1 MITMVWVAG
10 WLALL
15 MAHHAVD
22 ANSYFNRLLLH
33 SRIRGR
39 SEGPNMCA
47 VQEMEGT
54 EKRYFSSCK
63 TWYRKKI
70 CNVPT
75 MVKFECCP
83 GYMKVEGE
91 RGCPAI
97 APLTNIFSTLEALEA
112 NTTRDYITRAGLR
125 EELETPKAVTM
136 FAPSDAA
143 WAQLDDATR
152 NALTGSKLKDA
163 LRHHMVDR
171 RLLLSDMRQGATLR
185 SQNAGGTI
193 NVQHYVN
200 GIVTVNCARVLR
212 PNYLATNGVVHLVD
226 RVIAPLTRSV
236 RDILETTES
245 LGTLKA
251 AATAADLMEELE
263 RKGSFTLLAPTNEAF
278 ERLPKDVLTR
288 ILGDPEALKAVINN
302 HILDSVQ
309 CSEAVLGN
317 SVVDSREGSL
327 TTLGCEGGE
336 FRINGLSSVAQ
347 RDLAATN
354 GVVHTIGDVLIPDSA
369 KTVMELADSA
379 GVTNFVDMFAEAGLM
394 KSLKP
399 GADYTLLAPTNEATD
414 GHAMSSLP
422 MELPELLLNHIIK
435 GQVSPF
441 QLYNGQV
448 LETLGGR
455 KVRVFVYRTAICVE
469 NSCIASVGK
478 DGRNGLVHVMS
489 KILMVPDKSTWQ
501 TLQED
506 ADLSILV
513 ELIKRADMGDL
524 FSKPGEYTIFA
535 PTNKA
540 FAAVPQRHLDRM
552 KASPTEAEAFVDA
565 HVLDKVLVSGGVVRG
580 VNNQQTSL
588 LGLKL
593 DINQKNGEVFVD
605 GQKILDAD
613 KMTTNGVVHKL
624 DVLLPSGAAVLSGS
638 EPLPA
643 AWKPTPPRP
652 GKHKKPAPPKLEAK
666 EDGSAVIE
674 TEGDITEAIIDQ
686 IIRGGFRRLTIRRIV
701 TNADGS
707 TSIDVYPLEGDDLD
721 AKLRRIMLEGWE
733 IIATVVKKEVPRFPS
748 QVVTE
753 GDRLV
758 ISADSELPSD
768 ILSTIRSSGI
778 TKITVRKLVINPDG
792 TQSTQVFNLE
802 GGNLEEQI
810 RRLMEDGWEM
820 FLRIVKVKPRIVTIR
835 VITVGDRMIIEGD
848 GYITDDILKEVN
860 TGDYRTVTVRKTV
873 TNADGSAE
881 VQTFTLDGDDIE
893 EQLRRLMEQGWDAF
907 TRVVRLGTTRMRPTG
922 DAVVIEGDGDI
933 TDDLL
938 KLILNGGYT
947 TVTILQTVIGPD
959 GSVDT
964 RTFVLEGDDIENQ
977 LQRIIID
984 GWNVLTEKKA
994 SGTFSL
1000 DGDGISEELLRQ
1012 IRAGAFSKVTLR
1024 KTIVD
1029 ADGSRSVKT
1038 FNLEGDD
1045 LEGQIRRLVSEGG
1058 ILHTSVRKTVTQPDG
1073 TTSVETFNVDG
1084 KDFDVE
1090 EQIRRITASETIGS
1104 RKKPPAARKPPKAKK
1119 PKKNNKRNVDTRKPV
1134 TKVVK
1139 AKPRRQP

>member
-1 MITMVWVAG
+1 MTTMVWVAG

-91 RGCPAI
+91 KGCPAI

-112 NTTRDYITRAGLR
+112 SKSRDLVARAGLR
-125 EELETPKAVTM
+125 AELEMPKAMTM

-143 WAQLDDATR
+143 WAQLDEATR
-152 NALTGSKLKDA
+152 NGLTGSKLKDA
-163 LRHHMVDR
+163 LRNHMVDK
-171 RLLLSDMRQGATLR
+171 RLLLSDMRHGATLR
-185 SQNAGGTI
+185 SQNADGTI

-263 RKGSFTLLAPTNEAF
+263 QKGSFTLLAPTNEAF

-302 HILDSVQ
+302 HILESVQ

-317 SVVDSREGSL
+317 SVVDSREGSP

-347 RDLAATN
+347 RDLVATN

-399 GADYTLLAPTNEATD
+399 GVDYTLLAPNNEATD

-422 MELPELLLNHIIK
+422 MELPELLLDHIIK

-478 DGRNGLVHVMS
+478 EGRNGLVHVMS
-489 KILMVPDKSTWQ
+489 KILTVPDKNTWQ

-540 FAAVPQRHLDRM
+540 FAAVPQKELERM
-552 KASPTEAEAFVDA
+552 KASPTDAEAFVDA

-580 VNNQQTSL
+580 VNNQQKSL

-613 KMTTNGVVHKL
+613 KMTTNGVIHKL

-643 AWKPTPPRP
+643 GWKPTPPRA
-652 GKHKKPAPPKLEAK
+652 GKPKKPAPPLEAK

-733 IIATVVKKEVPRFPS
+733 IIATVVRKEAPRVPS
-748 QVVTE
+748 HVVTE

-778 TKITVRKLVINPDG
+778 TKITVRKMVINPDG
-792 TQSTQVFNLE
+792 SQSVQVFNLE

-848 GYITDDILKEVN
+848 GYITEDILKEVN
-860 TGDYRTVTVRKTV
+860 TGEFRTVTVRKTV

-881 VQTFTLDGDDIE
+881 VQTFTLDGDDIA

-907 TRVVRLGTTRMRPTG
+907 TRVVRLGKTTMRPSG

-938 KLILNGGYT
+938 KLILKGGYT
-947 TVTILQTVIGPD
+947 TVTILQTVVGPD
-959 GSVDT
+959 GSIDT

-977 LQRIIID
+977 LQSIIID

-1038 FNLEGDD
+1038 FTLEGDD
-1045 LEGQIRRLVSEGG
+1045 LEGQIRRLISEGG
-1058 ILHTSVRKTVTQPDG
+1058 ILHTSVRKTVTKPDG

-1084 KDFDVE
+1084 KDFNVE

>member
-1 MITMVWVAG
+1 
-10 WLALL
+10 
-15 MAHHAVD
+15 
-22 ANSYFNRLLLH
+22 
-33 SRIRGR
+33 
-39 SEGPNMCA
+39 
-47 VQEMEGT
+47 
-54 EKRYFSSCK
+54 
-63 TWYRKKI
+63 
-70 CNVPT
+70 
-75 MVKFECCP
+75 
-83 GYMKVEGE
+83 
-91 RGCPAI
+91 
-97 APLTNIFSTLEALEA
+97 
-112 NTTRDYITRAGLR
+112 
-125 EELETPKAVTM
+125 
-136 FAPSDAA
+136 
-143 WAQLDDATR
+143 
-152 NALTGSKLKDA
+152 
-163 LRHHMVDR
+163 
-171 RLLLSDMRQGATLR
+171 
-185 SQNAGGTI
+185 
-193 NVQHYVN
+193 
-200 GIVTVNCARVLR
+200 
-212 PNYLATNGVVHLVD
+212 
-226 RVIAPLTRSV
+226 
-236 RDILETTES
+236 
-245 LGTLKA
+245 
-251 AATAADLMEELE
+251 
-263 RKGSFTLLAPTNEAF
+263 
-278 ERLPKDVLTR
+278 
-288 ILGDPEALKAVINN
+288 
-302 HILDSVQ
+302 
-309 CSEAVLGN
+309 
-317 SVVDSREGSL
+317 
-327 TTLGCEGGE
+327 
-336 FRINGLSSVAQ
+336 
-347 RDLAATN
+347 
-354 GVVHTIGDVLIPDSA
+354 
-369 KTVMELADSA
+369 
-379 GVTNFVDMFAEAGLM
+379 
-394 KSLKP
+394 
-399 GADYTLLAPTNEATD
+399 
-414 GHAMSSLP
+414 
-422 MELPELLLNHIIK
+422 
-435 GQVSPF
+435 
-441 QLYNGQV
+441 
-448 LETLGGR
+448 
-455 KVRVFVYRTAICVE
+455 
-469 NSCIASVGK
+469 
-478 DGRNGLVHVMS
+478 MS
-489 KILMVPDKSTWQ
+489 KILTVPDKNTWQ

-540 FAAVPQRHLDRM
+540 FASVPQQELERM
-552 KASPTEAEAFVDA
+552 KASPTDAEAFVDA

-580 VNNQQTSL
+580 VNNQQKSL

-613 KMTTNGVVHKL
+613 KMTTNGVIHKL

-643 AWKPTPPRP
+643 GWKPTPPRA
-652 GKHKKPAPPKLEAK
+652 GKPKKPAPPKLEAK

-733 IIATVVKKEVPRFPS
+733 IIATVVRKEAPRVPS
-748 QVVTE
+748 HVVTE

-778 TKITVRKLVINPDG
+778 TKITVRKMVINPDG
-792 TQSTQVFNLE
+792 SQSVQVFNLE

-848 GYITDDILKEVN
+848 GYITEDILKEVN
-860 TGDYRTVTVRKTV
+860 TGEFRTVTVRKTV

-881 VQTFTLDGDDIE
+881 VQTFTLDGDDIA

-907 TRVVRLGTTRMRPTG
+907 TRVVRLGKTTMRPSG

-938 KLILNGGYT
+938 KLILKGGYT
-947 TVTILQTVIGPD
+947 TVTILQTVVGPD
-959 GSVDT
+959 GSIDT

-977 LQRIIID
+977 LQSIIID

-1038 FNLEGDD
+1038 FTLEGDD
-1045 LEGQIRRLVSEGG
+1045 LEGQIRRLISEGG
-1058 ILHTSVRKTVTQPDG
+1058 ILHTSVRKTVTKPDG

-1084 KDFDVE
+1084 KDFNVE